1 MPKSKKSS
9 KSSTTTTEHEHS
21 PNHSIPK
28 LLQKQRSKKNIF
40 ETRFPA
46 PKVKTIMQTD
56 DEVGKIAATAPVVM
70 AKAVECFLE
79 DILEQSSRI
88 ACTENTT
95 SNQIESQLSV
105 ESTNSQ
111 SNINTNSKSNNK
123 NNYTTVNLE
132 HLQKVLSSKY
142 QNLFPSTMQNLNQ
155 QIKKQKEIH
164 SQKSSDKKD
173 GNQIRIKKR
182 KKSKNYEDSD

>member
-9 KSSTTTTEHEHS
+9 KSSTNTTEHENS
-21 PNHSIPK
+21 LNKQNSIPK

-79 DILEQSSRI
+79 DILEHSTRI
-88 ACTENTT
+88 ACVENTN
-95 SNQIESQLSV
+95 SNQLESQLSV

-111 SNINTNSKSNNK
+111 SYINTNSKSNNK
-123 NNYTTVNLE
+123 NNYTT
-132 HLQKVLSSKY
+132 
-142 QNLFPSTMQNLNQ
+142 
-155 QIKKQKEIH
+155 
-164 SQKSSDKKD
+164 
-173 GNQIRIKKR
+173 
-182 KKSKNYEDSD
+182 